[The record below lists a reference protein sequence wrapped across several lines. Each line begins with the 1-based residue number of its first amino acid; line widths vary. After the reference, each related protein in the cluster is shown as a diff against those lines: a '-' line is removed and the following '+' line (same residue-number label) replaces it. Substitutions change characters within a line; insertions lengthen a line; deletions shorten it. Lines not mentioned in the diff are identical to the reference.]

1 MKRYPGGGG
10 FRRQPQGAPF
20 DDGTGLAWSRKKSAD
35 RMLPVRRS
43 MAELASLKAAKA
55 GLREGCRHRMDVW
68 DRCAR
73 FLTTTPAVGAPS
85 GMP

>member
-1 MKRYPGGGG
+1 MKRYPVAEGSAGNHRGM
-10 FRRQPQGAPF
+10 PF
-20 DDGTGLAWSRKKSAD
+20 DDGTGLVWSRKKSAD

-43 MAELASLKAAKA
+43 IAELASSKAAK
-55 GLREGCRHRMDVW
+55 GQGCRHRMDVW

>member
-1 MKRYPGGGG
+1 MEPAWRVAQKIGGPEAGG
-10 FRRQPQGAPF
+10 PPIDCGAF
-20 DDGTGLAWSRKKSAD
+20 
-35 RMLPVRRS
+35 
-43 MAELASLKAAKA
+43 ELEAAKA